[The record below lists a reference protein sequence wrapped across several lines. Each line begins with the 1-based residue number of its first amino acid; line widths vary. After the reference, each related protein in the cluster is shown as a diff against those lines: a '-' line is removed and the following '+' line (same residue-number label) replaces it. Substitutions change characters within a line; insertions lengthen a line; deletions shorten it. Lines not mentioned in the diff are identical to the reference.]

1 MEEKAARISLKD
13 LLLLSRAGVQSLV
26 GALRSYNPCGVAKK
40 SFFFFIIIYLFLFFV
55 VVDLCCFARAFSSC
69 GERRLLFAVLRRLLF
84 VVASLV
90 EHWL

>member
-1 MEEKAARISLKD
+1 MEEKAARISLRD

-26 GALRSYNPCGVAKK
+26 GALRTYNPCGVAKK
-40 SFFFFIIIYLFLFFV
+40 SFFFFIIIYLFFV

-69 GERRLLFAVLRRLLF
+69 GEWRLLFAVLRRLLF